1 MEHDKYFTGTIKR
14 TSAESTAAWSPSS
27 STLSR
32 TPNIVVVILDDVGY
46 AEFGCYG
53 SDIETA
59 ALNSL
64 ANDGLRYANFHVTP
78 LCSPTR
84 TCLLTGRN
92 HHSVG
97 VGRVAEIV
105 NGFPNTRG
113 FAAREAA
120 NLAEMLRPHG
130 YQTLAAG
137 KWHLGSIHETSP
149 AGPYDHWP
157 LQRGFDRFHGFL
169 AGETNQWN
177 PELVTGNE
185 RVEAPQ
191 RQNYHLSED
200 IVDQSCKWLRQLASA
215 NPEQPFF
222 LYVAFAAGHSPHH
235 VPSSYVSKYKGRFDE
250 GWDVAR
256 AKVLERQIA
265 SGLLPEGQRL
275 APKNPGV
282 QDWDDLDA
290 DERRLAARLMEV
302 YAGFLD
308 HADDQIARLL
318 EQIDALGKRE
328 DTIVIAL
335 SDNGASPL
343 GGLHGTYDHQ
353 LPRNGIGTSVAENLA
368 RLDDM
373 GGPLT
378 YNHYPF
384 GWATAGNTPFKRF
397 KGHTYGGG
405 VRAPLLIRWPK
416 GIHAKGETRR
426 QFYHVVDIT
435 PTLIDLLDVP
445 LPTHVNGI
453 EQIPFH
459 GVSMAHTFNDNDAHT
474 RKTVQYFEIVG
485 QRGIWQEGWKA
496 VTFHQRGDD
505 YDSDV
510 WELYHLDQ
518 DIAEIDNLADQ
529 YPEKLS
535 TLKDL
540 WWQEAERYGV
550 LPLDDLSHRPDVG
563 WWPES
568 KDRWVLFQDAVL
580 PHHFRSGPRVR
591 GVSHRIEA
599 RIERNSA
606 NQEGTIIADG
616 GRFGGWCIFIRNNR
630 LYYTTNNFGERC
642 RTRSSAAI
650 PPGAVTL
657 RADVIRTG
665 EDEGHVR
672 FYINDEVGGEGIL
685 SPFGYH
691 NFVNEPLEVG
701 RDSQTPVDDLYASP
715 FVFQGKIIDV
725 VIEAFS
731 TEVMDHDALLEELM
745 TSQ

>member
-1 MEHDKYFTGTIKR
+1 MEHDKHFTGTINQ
-14 TSAESTAAWSPSS
+14 TSAESTVAWSPQDSP
-27 STLSR
+27 LSQQ
-32 TPNIVVVILDDVGY
+32 PNIVIVILDDVGY

-53 SDIETA
+53 SDIETQ

-64 ANDGLRYANFHVTP
+64 ADDGLRYANFHVTP

-97 VGRVAEIV
+97 MSRVSEIT

-113 FAAREAA
+113 FVSREAA

-177 PELVTGNE
+177 PELVSGNE
-185 RVEAPQ
+185 RVTAPQ
-191 RQNYHLSED
+191 RPDYHLSED
-200 IVDQSCKWLRQLASA
+200 IVDQSCKWLRQLVSA

-235 VPSSYVSKYKGRFDE
+235 TPAEYVKKYKGRFDE

-256 AKVLERQIA
+256 TKVLERQIA

-282 QDWDDLDA
+282 QDWDSLDA
-290 DERRLAARLMEV
+290 DEKRLAARLMEV

-318 EQIDALGKRE
+318 EQIDVLGKRD

-353 LPRNGIGTSVAENLA
+353 LPRNGILTSVEDNLA

-405 VRAPLLIRWPK
+405 VRAPLLVRWPR
-416 GIHAKGETRR
+416 GIQAKGETRR

-445 LPTHVNGI
+445 LPTHVNGV
-453 EQIPFH
+453 EQTPLH
-459 GVSMAHTFNDNDAHT
+459 GVSMAHTFNDNDADT
-474 RKTVQYFEIVG
+474 RKTIQYFEIVG

-510 WELYHLDQ
+510 WELYHLDK
-518 DIAEIDNLADQ
+518 DIAEINDLSAEH
-529 YPEKLS
+529 PEKLE
-535 TLKDL
+535 TLKEL
-540 WWQEAERYGV
+540 WWQEAERFGV
-550 LPLDDLSHRPDVG
+550 LPLDDLSQPPSTG
-563 WWPES
+563 WWPEP
-568 KDRWVLFQDAVL
+568 KDRWVLYQDAVL
-580 PHHFRSGPRVR
+580 PHHFKSGPRVR
-591 GVSHRIEA
+591 GVSHRIVV
-599 RIERNSA
+599 RIERVTTD
-606 NQEGTIIADG
+606 QDGTIIADG
-616 GRFGGWCIFIRNNR
+616 GRFGGWSIFVHGNR
-630 LYYTTNNFGERC
+630 LHYTTNNFGLRC
-642 RTRSSAAI
+642 RTISSVSIPSGAA
-650 PPGAVTL
+650 TL
-657 RADVIRTG
+657 RIDVVRTG

-672 FYINDEVGGEGIL
+672 FYIDDEAAGEGIL

-701 RDSQTPVDDLYASP
+701 LDSQTPVDDLYASP
-715 FVFQGKIIDV
+715 FEFQGKIADV
-725 VIEAFS
+725 VIEAFG
-731 TEVMDHDALLEELM
+731 TEVLDHEALLEELM